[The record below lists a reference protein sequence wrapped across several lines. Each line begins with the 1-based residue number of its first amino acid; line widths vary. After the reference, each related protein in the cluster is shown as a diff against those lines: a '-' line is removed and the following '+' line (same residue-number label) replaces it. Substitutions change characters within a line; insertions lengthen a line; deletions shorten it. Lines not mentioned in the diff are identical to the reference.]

1 MTYTE
6 VSTQD
11 LMDLL
16 NIGVYRFSFRKKDGS
31 IRNALGTRNP
41 NLIPKS
47 LSVTEISDVSNKSVV
62 YFDLEEES
70 FRSIQWGAEVAV
82 L

>member
-6 VSTQD
+6 VSTQH
-11 LMDLL
+11 LTDLL
-16 NIGVYRFSFRKKDGS
+16 NMGVCRFSFRKKDGS

-41 NLIPKS
+41 NLIPKWMHIKE
-47 LSVTEISDVSNKSVV
+47 VSDVSKKSVV
-62 YFDLEEES
+62 YFDLEEQS
-70 FRSIQWGAEVAV
+70 FRSIQWEAEVAV